1 MKKTNLKLKSFLI
14 LILAFSLSF
23 IVLSCKDEDPPD
35 NTNNDPHQSTI
46 TAFGKTATVTGD
58 ASISTADFNTA
69 VGNLQGVLTTMTD
82 DSNISTNRKGDLAK
96 MMNRGITITNSN
108 SAPASVNG
116 ALTVGAGHLINNLS
130 EVYGEIV
137 VLAMS
142 GVFADPTPNPVIID
156 NTNGLAFDGKVT
168 IKTGDP
174 YTVAD
179 WNALVANVITAF
191 NAAYTN
197 ATGPAQ
203 GRFRTVLA
211 NNAGVEIILVNNL
224 ANNWEVR
231 NGEFKTLYL
240 KTDSIATVDYST
252 AITRMGSETPEVG

>member
-1 MKKTNLKLKSFLI
+1 
-14 LILAFSLSF
+14 
-23 IVLSCKDEDPPD
+23 VLSCKDEDPPD
-35 NTNNDPHQSTI
+35 NDPPQPHQSTI

-69 VGNLQGVLTTMTD
+69 VGNLQSVLTTMTD

-96 MMNRGITITNSN
+96 MMDRGITITNSN

-142 GVFADPTPNPVIID
+142 GVFADPTPNPVTI
-156 NTNGLAFDGKVT
+156 TQANGLAFDGKVT

-191 NAAYTN
+191 NAAYTDPT
-197 ATGPAQ
+197 APAPVKGQ
-203 GRFRTVLA
+203 FETVFA
-211 NNAGVEIILVNNL
+211 NDAGAQIVLVNNL
-224 ANNWEVR
+224 TNNWEVR
-231 NGEFKTLYL
+231 DNEFKTLYL
-240 KTDSIATVDYST
+240 KTDSIATVVYRN
-252 AITRMGSETPEVG
+252 AVQRMLQSSPSVGKATPAKHSVFLA

>member
-1 MKKTNLKLKSFLI
+1 MKNPNLKLKSFLI
-14 LILAFSLSF
+14 LILAFSLSL

-35 NTNNDPHQSTI
+35 NDPPQPHQSTI

-69 VGNLQGVLTTMTD
+69 KGNLEDALTVMD
-82 DSNISTNRKGDLAK
+82 ADSNLPPTARTRFTN
-96 MMNRGITITNSN
+96 MMYRTITIVSG
-108 SAPASVNG
+108 SAGPASVNG
-116 ALTVGAGHLINNLS
+116 ALTVGVDYLIATPPTQGEDSIATALVRLVMNGAFENL
-130 EVYGEIV
+130 
-137 VLAMS
+137 
-142 GVFADPTPNPVIID
+142 TIID

-197 ATGPAQ
+197 AVGPS
-203 GRFRTVLA
+203 
-211 NNAGVEIILVNNL
+211 
-224 ANNWEVR
+224 
-231 NGEFKTLYL
+231 K
-240 KTDSIATVDYST
+240 
-252 AITRMGSETPEVG
+252 